1 MPSRISFAQ
10 EIAYLRTLGDT
21 GNASLAA
28 AQAGVSRDWAYK
40 RRLADARF
48 DALCREMVARFTDLP
63 PALKPPRPSLSPPGR
78 GDKRKRTQVRRDR
91 AGGWTA
97 AKEARFIERLRE
109 TCSVP
114 LAAAAAGLSM
124 VSAYRRRQVRP
135 PFAEAWDE
143 ALRVGWPPAD
153 LPWIEAAE
161 CFFEGREPPP
171 GNPVRFAS
179 VSEVIEAMNGNRFA
193 PRQRRGR
200 SAG

>member
-1 MPSRISFAQ
+1 MDGGEGGAVHRAV
-10 EIAYLRTLGDT
+10 AGD
-21 GNASLAA
+21 LQRAA
-28 AQAGVSRDWAYK
+28 
-40 RRLADARF
+40 
-48 DALCREMVARFTDLP
+48 
-63 PALKPPRPSLSPPGR
+63 GR
-78 GDKRKRTQVRRDR
+78 G
-91 AGGWTA
+91 GGG
-97 AKEARFIERLRE
+97 
-109 TCSVP
+109 P
-114 LAAAAAGLSM
+114 QHGLCL
-124 VSAYRRRQVRP
+124 YRRQVRP